1 MKSWFQARGYPS
13 SLIQKETNKVKFSGH
28 WDKNEAK
35 KKSKGVPLVITFHPL
50 LKDGGDIIHKNLYLL
65 YTDQEAQR
73 VFTPGPM
80 ITFRS
85 AWKLSSY
92 LVRDKLYPLER
103 TVGSCK
109 CYGKR
114 CEVCE
119 NFTETSTFTST
130 ATQNTYKINH
140 QFNCCEKCLVYLL
153 TCNKCFKK
161 YIG

>member
-1 MKSWFQARGYPS
+1 M
-13 SLIQKETNKVKFSGH
+13 
-28 WDKNEAK
+28 
-35 KKSKGVPLVITFHPL
+35 
-50 LKDGGDIIHKNLYLL
+50 L

-85 AWKLSSY
+85 ARKLSSY
-92 LVRDKLYPLER
+92 LVRTKLYPLER

-114 CEVCE
+114 CEVCG
-119 NFTETSTFTST
+119 NVTETSTFTST

-140 QFNCCEKCLVYLL
+140 QFNCSKKCLVYLL
-153 TCNKCFKK
+153 TCNKCFKQYVAQTVHEFRRTWNNYK
-161 YIG
+161 SNDRKFLRLESYMQEHLFSHFSFHWRAMTGF

>member
-13 SLIQKETNKVKFSGH
+13 SLIQKEMNKVKFSGH
-28 WDKNEAK
+28 QDKNKAK

-50 LKDGGDIIHKNLYLL
+50 LKDVGNIIHKNLYLL

-85 AWKLSSY
+85 ARKLSSY
-92 LVRDKLYPLER
+92 LVRAKLYPLER
-103 TVGSCK
+103 TVGSSK

-114 CEVCE
+114 CEVCD
-119 NFTETSTFTST
+119 NVTETSTFTST
-130 ATQNTYKINH
+130 ATQNTYNINH
-140 QFNCCEKCLVYLL
+140 QFN
-153 TCNKCFKK
+153 
-161 YIG
+161 